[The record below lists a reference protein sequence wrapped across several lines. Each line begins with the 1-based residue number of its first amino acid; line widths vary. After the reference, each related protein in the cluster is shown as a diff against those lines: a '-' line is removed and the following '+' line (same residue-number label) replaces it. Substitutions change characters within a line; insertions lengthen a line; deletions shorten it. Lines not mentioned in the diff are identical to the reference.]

1 MIAKVFGTAAAAM
14 LLVVGVACSHFSKS
28 GSGAQASRS
37 SANTSASAGGTGA
50 SGPAE
55 MGRGRCEALLGAE
68 REKCLAEDRG
78 QRSDARK

>member
-1 MIAKVFGTAAAAM
+1 MIAKVFGTAAAVV
-14 LLVVGVACSHFSKS
+14 LLILTVSCSHFSKNKS
-28 GSGAQASRS
+28 DTQTSQS
-37 SANTSASAGGTGA
+37 SQSSSASAGGTGA

-68 REKCLAEDRG
+68 REKCMAEDRG